1 MMVWEYFTHFHK
13 HALCYTG
20 VHVYHATS
28 PCIKLFSILNKLL
41 GKNDMV
47 LACSNNKKN
56 ADFMT
61 LKVTKG
67 NQAFVGWGD

>member
-1 MMVWEYFTHFHK
+1 MFLFST
-13 HALCYTG
+13 
-20 VHVYHATS
+20 
-28 PCIKLFSILNKLL
+28 CIKLFSILNKLL